1 MWVVSAALRFF
12 FTPGGKVLLAVLA
25 FVAWTAYQ
33 RADATSDCADT
44 QVRVELE
51 EAIRRLGEAERIA
64 QAARDR
70 ANKSA
75 VELEQ
80 MGTERDAILSELEAR
95 GQSCAIPPDLAE
107 RLRRIR

>member
-25 FVAWTAYQ
+25 FLAWTAYQ
-33 RADATSDCADT
+33 RADATSDCKEA
-44 QVRVELE
+44 QVRVALE
-51 EAIRRLGEAERIA
+51 EANRRLGEAQRIA

-70 ANKSA
+70 ADKSA
-75 VELEQ
+75 AELEQ

-95 GQSCAIPPDLAE
+95 GQSCAIPADLAE
-107 RLRRIR
+107 RLRAIR